1 MPAETGMAVMRNG
14 PERSARPLTGEK
26 MDNKKKDLLF
36 QELADAGI
44 NSDEEVLDTADTETS
59 SESEEKA
66 PGAIPDEIAL
76 EIGRAVIEQ
85 LTASGE
91 LDAEA
96 AAELL
101 MESAPDRSNAGLAAL
116 SAKAAN
122 ELVRLKEAGKLNGNI
137 DDYVADPEFV
147 KLLYDMPTR
156 AAVRIYDLQKQA
168 SKSGM
173 SDADAVAKAEQS
185 IIEKLLA
192 RKALPK
198 STKSSVAA
206 SPEVDYSNMS
216 SEQFRELSKRVKK
229 AASDGMKVRI

>member
-1 MPAETGMAVMRNG
+1 
-14 PERSARPLTGEK
+14 